1 MTIYTKIRNMKTLL
15 IDDDKWIRNSMS
27 IVFENEDCYLKA
39 VETAEEALKELKV
52 EKYNII
58 ICDYKLPGIDGIE
71 FFEKIKD
78 IYMDTIKILITAYGN
93 KSITEDAIC
102 LGVNDVIE
110 KPFTTKTI
118 ENSLKLTLLHNKL

>member
-1 MTIYTKIRNMKTLL
+1 MKTLL